1 MDVLQQ
7 VSTAGNDL
15 VARLALPDA
24 GDGTLHAI
32 LAAEGAVVL
41 GVLRDFD
48 LLHDLT
54 ERRTVTR
61 AVLATDTNF
70 LSALALEFNA
80 QTDTRGV
87 SMIRS
92 CLVVTPSSPAATVA
106 SASSNAAQ

>member
-1 MDVLQQ
+1 MAAEGVLQWKEREPLVLYKSNQGSSMDDVLQQ
-7 VSTAGNDL
+7 VGTAGDDL

-24 GDGTLHAI
+24 GDGTLHAV

-70 LSALALEFNA
+70 LSALALEN
-80 QTDTRGV
+80 
-87 SMIRS
+87 
-92 CLVVTPSSPAATVA
+92 
-106 SASSNAAQ
+106 